1 MGRYLAIDYGTKR
14 CGIAVS
20 DPMKIIASGLVAVAS
35 HELMNFLANYF
46 EKENVECVVVGKPMQ
61 SDNRPSESFIYVDR
75 FVQSFKKRFPEMRVE
90 WEDERYTSEM
100 AVRSMVEGGMK
111 KSERRKKE
119 HIDKISA
126 ALILR
131 SFMDGINNN
140 N

>member
-20 DPMKIIASGLVAVAS
+20 DPMKMIASGLVAVAS

>member
-1 MGRYLAIDYGTKR
+1 MGRYLAIDYGKKR

-20 DPMKIIASGLVAVAS
+20 DPMKMIASGLVTVAS
-35 HELMNFLANYF
+35 HELMNFLGDYF
-46 EKENVECVVVGKPMQ
+46 EKEDVECVVVGKPMQ
-61 SDNRPSESFIYVDR
+61 SDNRPSESFIFVER
-75 FVQSFKKRFPEMRVE
+75 FVRSFKKRFPEMRVE

-100 AVRSMVEGGMK
+100 AVRAMVEGGMK

-119 HIDKISA
+119 HIDKLSA

-131 SFMDGINNN
+131 SFMDGVNNN